1 MEAKNNEDVPDP
13 QPQPKSKA
21 WLRNYIP
28 LFFGESVSMLGSFV
42 VQFAITWWLTVTTG
56 DPSILANGT
65 IFIRLPGAL
74 LGPFLSSVV
83 DRLDRRL
90 VLAVT
95 DAIISAGTIFLVA
108 MFWLDR
114 VKIWHIFLVFGISS
128 IFGNIQW
135 SAVTAVTSSIVP
147 KEHLQR
153 TEGLTVTVQSL
164 FTLAGPMLGALL
176 IETFAL
182 PVHIV
187 LSIDVITAAIAILLL
202 LAIKIPKVV
211 KPAESAI
218 TISSMWHDM
227 AEGFGFIFSNKG
239 FLYLIGI
246 FAFINLALNP
256 VFTFMPLLITDYF
269 HMGASELGWL
279 QAAGGAG
286 MGLGGLV
293 MAIWGGFKRKM
304 NTIIFG
310 NALFA
315 VFLIMLAA
323 ASPNTYW
330 LALVAFFL
338 ASVSQPITNSPIM
351 AILQSKIP
359 HALQGRVFTLTIS
372 LISVTQPL
380 ILLVAGPVA
389 RITGV
394 HFWYW
399 IGAIGMSITTL
410 LFFIRPVYRIENQD
424 FENGNDAAV
433 IMQPVVEEVS
443 VHR

>member
-1 MEAKNNEDVPDP
+1 
-13 QPQPKSKA
+13 
-21 WLRNYIP
+21 
-28 LFFGESVSMLGSFV
+28 MLGSFV

-74 LGPFLSSVV
+74 FGPFLSSVV
-83 DRLDRRL
+83 DRMDRRL

-95 DAIISAGTIFLVA
+95 DAIISAGTIFLVV
-108 MFWLDR
+108 MFWLDK
-114 VKIWHIFLVFGISS
+114 VQIWHIFLVFGISS

-147 KEHLQR
+147 EEHLQR

-187 LSIDVITAAIAILLL
+187 LSIDVITATIAILLL
-202 LAIKIPKVV
+202 LTIKIPKVV
-211 KPAESAI
+211 NPPETAI
-218 TISSMWHDM
+218 TLTSMWHDM
-227 AEGFGFIFSNKG
+227 TEGFGFIFSNKG

-256 VFTFMPLLITDYF
+256 VFTFMPLMITDYF

-293 MAIWGGFKRKM
+293 MTIWGGFKRKM

-315 VFLIMLAA
+315 LFLIMLAS
-323 ASPNTYW
+323 ASPNLYW
-330 LALVAFFL
+330 MALIAFFL
-338 ASVSQPITNSPIM
+338 ASVSQPISNSPIM

-359 HALQGRVFTLTIS
+359 HDLQGRVFTLTIS
-372 LISVTQPL
+372 LVSVVQPL

-399 IGAIGMSITTL
+399 IGAVGMSVATL
-410 LFFIRPVYRIENQD
+410 LFFIPSVYRIED
-424 FENGNDAAV
+424 KEFENGNSIA
-433 IMQPVVEEVS
+433 IPQTITEEIS
-443 VHR
+443 ISQ